1 VACGRKEEAGRDF
14 SMGVNG
20 RVRVKMWHAF
30 QKKKKRCGMRD
41 DGGPWMVGILGDF
54 LCVIISGPY
63 NIKLLSRR
71 LIKREIVQVSH
82 SRVVKTNPMV
92 LK

>member
-1 VACGRKEEAGRDF
+1 
-14 SMGVNG
+14 
-20 RVRVKMWHAF
+20 
-30 QKKKKRCGMRD
+30 MRD

-71 LIKREIVQVSH
+71 LIKREIVQESH
-82 SRVVKTNPMV
+82 SRVVNTNLMV